1 MSVNNQKNKINSNK
15 SFGYVFFFVF
25 LIIALWPLYKGNEIR
40 IWAIS
45 ISLLFLVLGI
55 INSRVLTPLNR
66 LWYKFGLFLGKI
78 VSPIVIGIIFFLV
91 VTPIG
96 FLMKNI
102 FLRNLLNLKKNNK
115 TNTYWQ
121 IRNEEDYNMRDQ
133 F

>member
-1 MSVNNQKNKINSNK
+1 MSVDNQKNKINSNK

-45 ISLLFLVLGI
+45 ISLLFLVFGI

-66 LWYKFGLFLGKI
+66 LWYKFGLLLGTI
-78 VSPIVIGIIFFLV
+78 VSPIVMAAVFFMV
-91 VTPIG
+91 VTPTAYIMR
-96 FLMKNI
+96 LLRKDLLKILYSKKNSYWIKRDKNI
-102 FLRNLLNLKKNNK
+102 
-115 TNTYWQ
+115 TT
-121 IRNEEDYNMRDQ
+121 MRKQ

>member
-1 MSVNNQKNKINSNK
+1 MSVDNQKNKINSNK

-66 LWYKFGLFLGKI
+66 LWYKFGLLLGTI
-78 VSPIVIGIIFFLV
+78 VSPIVMAAVFFMV
-91 VTPIG
+91 VTPTAYIMR
-96 FLMKNI
+96 LLRKDLLKILYSKKNSYWIKRDKNI
-102 FLRNLLNLKKNNK
+102 
-115 TNTYWQ
+115 TT
-121 IRNEEDYNMRDQ
+121 MRKQ

>member
-1 MSVNNQKNKINSNK
+1 MSADNQKNKINSNR

-66 LWYKFGLFLGKI
+66 LWYKFGLLLGTI
-78 VSPIVIGIIFFLV
+78 VSPIVMAAVFFMV
-91 VTPIG
+91 VTPTAYIMR
-96 FLMKNI
+96 LLRKDLLKILYSKKNSYWIKRDKNI
-102 FLRNLLNLKKNNK
+102 
-115 TNTYWQ
+115 TT
-121 IRNEEDYNMRDQ
+121 MRKQ

>member
-1 MSVNNQKNKINSNK
+1 MSADNQKNKINSNK

-66 LWYKFGLFLGKI
+66 LWYKFGLLLGTI
-78 VSPIVIGIIFFLV
+78 VSPIVMAAVFFMV
-91 VTPIG
+91 VTPTAYIMR
-96 FLMKNI
+96 L
-102 FLRNLLNLKKNNK
+102 LRKDLLKILYSKKNS
-115 TNTYWQ
+115 YW
-121 IRNEEDYNMRDQ
+121 IKRDKKVGSMKRQ

>member
-1 MSVNNQKNKINSNK
+1 MSADNQKNKINCNN

-66 LWYKFGLFLGKI
+66 LWYKFGLLLGTI
-78 VSPIVIGIIFFLV
+78 VSPIVMAAVFFMV
-91 VTPIG
+91 VTPTAYIMR
-96 FLMKNI
+96 LLRKDLLKILYSKKNSYWIKRDKNI
-102 FLRNLLNLKKNNK
+102 
-115 TNTYWQ
+115 TT
-121 IRNEEDYNMRDQ
+121 MRKQ

>member
-1 MSVNNQKNKINSNK
+1 MSEDNQKNKINSNK
-15 SFGYVFFFVF
+15 RFGYVFFFVF

-66 LWYKFGLFLGKI
+66 LWYKFGLLLGTI
-78 VSPIVIGIIFFLV
+78 VSPIVMAAVFFMV
-91 VTPIG
+91 VTPTAYIMR
-96 FLMKNI
+96 LLIKDLLKILYSKKNSYWIKRDKNI
-102 FLRNLLNLKKNNK
+102 
-115 TNTYWQ
+115 TT
-121 IRNEEDYNMRDQ
+121 MRKQ

>member
-66 LWYKFGLFLGKI
+66 LWYKFGLLLGTI
-78 VSPIVIGIIFFLV
+78 VSPIVMAAVFFMV
-91 VTPIG
+91 VTPTAYIMR
-96 FLMKNI
+96 LLRKDLLKILYSKKNSYWIKRDKNI
-102 FLRNLLNLKKNNK
+102 
-115 TNTYWQ
+115 TT
-121 IRNEEDYNMRDQ
+121 MRKQ

>member
-1 MSVNNQKNKINSNK
+1 MSADNQKNKINSNK

-66 LWYKFGLFLGKI
+66 LWYKFGLLLGTI
-78 VSPIVIGIIFFLV
+78 VSPIVMAAVFFMV
-91 VTPIG
+91 VTPTAYIMR
-96 FLMKNI
+96 LLRKDLLKILYSKKNSYWIKRDKNI
-102 FLRNLLNLKKNNK
+102 
-115 TNTYWQ
+115 TT
-121 IRNEEDYNMRDQ
+121 MRKQ